1 MAHVKLD
8 SVTKTF
14 GQTRALRSVTLE
26 IEDGQFFVLLGPT
39 GAGKTT
45 TLRLIAG
52 LERADRGSIQIDHQ
66 NVDSWGP
73 AERDVALVLQQYSL
87 YPRYTARQNLEF
99 PLKPSSRRLPRAEID
114 ARVTR
119 AAQILRVEHLLDRK
133 VDGLSGGEMQRVAIG
148 RAIVRRPKIFL
159 MDEPLS
165 NLDAK
170 LREALRAELKDLKSR
185 LGATFLFVT
194 HDQVEAMSMGDRIAV
209 LNNGR
214 IVQVGTPQDIYSSPR
229 DVFVA
234 GFLGSPAMNLI
245 KAEVRNGTAIIVP
258 GQFEMALRSSVQP
271 HIGLSD
277 GAVTLGIRPED
288 VHVGDS
294 GPYEATVHH
303 VENHGVEKIVTL
315 RIDHCTFRAA
325 VPAAI
330 RVAVDE
336 PARFDWNQERM
347 HAFDARRGHSLSPRT
362 LAQGAGAGF

>member
-1 MAHVKLD
+1 MAHVGLD
-8 SVTKTF
+8 NVTKSF
-14 GQTRALRSVTLE
+14 GRNRALRNVTLE

-52 LERADRGSIQIDHQ
+52 LERVDSGSIQIDHR

-87 YPRYTARQNLEF
+87 YPRYTVRQNLEF
-99 PLKPSSRRLPRAEID
+99 PLKPSSRRLPTAEIH
-114 ARVTR
+114 ARVAR

-133 VDGLSGGEMQRVAIG
+133 VDALSGGEMQRVAIG
-148 RAIVRRPKIFL
+148 RAIVRKPKIFL

-170 LREALRAELKDLKSR
+170 LREALRAELKDLKNR

-194 HDQVEAMSMGDRIAV
+194 HDQVEAMSMADRIAV

-214 IVQVGTPQDIYSSPR
+214 IVQVGTPQDIYGNPR

-245 KAEVRNGTAIIVP
+245 KADVRNGTAIIVP
-258 GQFEMALRSSVQP
+258 GQFEMTLRSSVP
-271 HIGLSD
+271 RHIGLSN
-277 GAVTLGIRPED
+277 GAVTFGIRAED

-294 GPYEATVHH
+294 GPYGAMVHH

-315 RIDHCTFRAA
+315 RIDHCLFRAT
-325 VPAAI
+325 VPAAV
-330 RVAVDE
+330 RVAIDE
-336 PARFDWNQERM
+336 PARFDWDQDKM
-347 HAFDARRGHSLSPRT
+347 HAFDVQSGRNLSPSNIN
-362 LAQGAGAGF
+362 ASDGY